1 MSVYTDLGLKEVI
14 NANGRMTILG
24 ASAVNEAVAENMKQA
39 LKNFVI
45 IDDLIDYA
53 GEIIA
58 GKTGAE
64 AGCPTCGAAS
74 AMAIAA
80 AACIAGK
87 DLVRIERLPD
97 SQGLP
102 NEIILQKGQ
111 SVNFGGNLAQMLR
124 IGGGVPVEV
133 GSANKVEREH
143 IEGTITSRTAALFY
157 VKSHHAVQKGMQS
170 IETMLEIA
178 HRNNLPLVID
188 AAAEEDMRRY
198 IALGADLV
206 IYSGGKA
213 LTGPT
218 SGFIAGKAEL
228 IAACKMQYCGI
239 GRAMK
244 VSKEAMIGLI
254 TALRLYDQNNHSVP
268 GQMESMQ
275 AVCDELNQVPGLS
288 CHVVKD
294 EAGREIYR
302 AEIRIDARVCGL
314 TAGQMEER
322 LRMGNPAVY
331 LRGYYKSQ
339 GILSIDPRPLTQGQ
353 ADIIVTRI
361 KECLKGDSKC
371 L

>member
-24 ASAVNEAVAENMKQA
+24 ASAVNETVAENMKQA
-39 LKNFVI
+39 LKNFVV
-45 IDDLIDYA
+45 IDDLMDYT
-53 GEIIA
+53 GEVIA
-58 GKTGAE
+58 AKTGAE
-64 AGCPTCGAAS
+64 AGCPACGAAS
-74 AMAIAA
+74 AIAIAA

-87 DLVRIERLPD
+87 DLVRIEGLPD
-97 SQGLP
+97 SQGLS

-124 IGGGVPVEV
+124 IGGGVPVEA
-133 GSANKVEREH
+133 GSANKVERDH
-143 IEGTITSRTAALFY
+143 IEGAITYRTAALFY

-178 HRNNLPLVID
+178 HRHNLPLLID
-188 AAAEEDMRRY
+188 AAAEEDLKRY

-218 SGFIAGKAEL
+218 SGFIAGKKEL
-228 IAACKMQYCGI
+228 IEACRMQYHGI

-244 VSKEAMIGLI
+244 VSKEAMIGLV
-254 TALRLYDQNNHSVP
+254 TALKLYDQKNQSIT
-268 GQMESMQ
+268 GQQECMQ
-275 AVCDELNQVPGLS
+275 AVCDELNQVQGLS
-288 CHVVKD
+288 CHVAQD

-302 AEIRIDARVCGL
+302 AEIRVDSHACGL
-314 TAGQMEER
+314 TAGQLEER
-322 LRMGNPAVY
+322 LRQGNPAVY

-339 GILSIDPRPLTQGQ
+339 GILSLDPRPLTPGQ
-353 ADIIVTRI
+353 TDIIVARI
-361 KECLKGDSKC
+361 KECLKGEF
-371 L
+371 